1 MPLTRFNHYQ
11 SLGRRGTPADV
22 DAIMLLLSADGSFSD
37 TRLADYALSLVNTPE
52 GRRRI
57 EHYLFHG
64 EQLIQRNYAALY
76 FKRRGDMGRVRRAV
90 DLGLVDAVQGFS
102 Q

>member
-1 MPLTRFNHYQ
+1 MTLTRFYHYQ

-22 DAIMLLLSADGSFSD
+22 DAIMLLLQTDASFSA
-37 TRLADYALSLVNTPE
+37 TRLADYALSLVGTLE

-64 EQLIQRNYAALY
+64 AELIQRNYAALF
-76 FKRRGDMGRVRRAV
+76 FKRRGDEARIRRAV
-90 DLGLVDAVQGFS
+90 EQGLIDAVQGLS
-102 Q
+102 R